1 MRSAL
6 VIAVAAFLAT
16 LGGCAI
22 VPAGPG
28 VYAAPPHSATIV
40 VRPGFVHHGHYH
52 RRPRHHWR

>member
-22 VPAGPG
+22 VPAGPV
-28 VYAAPPHSATIV
+28 VYAEPPPVAVV
-40 VRPGFVHHGHYH
+40 VRPGFVHDGHYH